1 MEASPRYVRHRSG
14 SNFHVNLDSV
24 SIGGLNACQTIHH
37 SRGCSYSNNVIMR
50 RALRVYHKHLQ
61 AIRTESA
68 FTQELVEIERAA
80 KGIH

>member
-1 MEASPRYVRHRSG
+1 MEAPTRYVRHRSG

-24 SIGGLNACQTIHH
+24 SLGGLNACQTIYR
-37 SRGCSYSNNVIMR
+37 SRGCSYSNNIIMR
-50 RALRVYHKHLQ
+50 RALRAYVKHLQ
-61 AIRTESA
+61 AVRTESA